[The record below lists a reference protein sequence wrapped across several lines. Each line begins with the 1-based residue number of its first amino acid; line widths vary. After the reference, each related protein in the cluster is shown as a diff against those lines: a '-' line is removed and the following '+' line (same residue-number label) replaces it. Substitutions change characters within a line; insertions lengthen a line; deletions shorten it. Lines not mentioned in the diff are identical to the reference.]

1 MRISDWSSD
10 VCSSDLVAQRVMS
23 LRVQPV
29 VDLRTR
35 KPHHYEGL
43 VRFDGEKSP
52 YEMIKFAESM
62 HLVHEM
68 DLAICESVIQWLG
81 QTQGRGDAVVAV
93 NLSAQSLEN
102 DIFVATLLDLV
113 RRNGRFARRLA
124 FEITESSELQNIEGT
139 NRVLQEL
146 RDLGHEI
153 CLDEDR

>member
-1 MRISDWSSD
+1 MMDETLGKVRDFKST
-10 VCSSDLVAQRVMS
+10 VAQREMS
-23 LRVQPV
+23 RRFQPV

-35 KPHHYEGL
+35 KPHHYEVL

-102 DIFVATLLDLV
+102 RSEEHT
-113 RRNGRFARRLA
+113 
-124 FEITESSELQNIEGT
+124 SELQSLMRISYA
-139 NRVLQEL
+139 VF
-146 RDLGHEI
+146 
-153 CLDEDR
+153 CLKKKRATKKTHTSKIL